1 MRDKKT
7 GLVDDLNDLK
17 AFAEA
22 MRPGEL
28 MMISGAPGVGKTT
41 LALRIAQ
48 ALVGEESDAE
58 TGKSKRVLVFSPK
71 HPSEFFIQ
79 NGLCR
84 RRIYIDDFKRIDL
97 TGIDRRT
104 RAMRRVF
111 GVDLLIVDAIQS
123 LREQPGADRLMP
135 ADKTVQGLK
144 DLAEELKVPLILVSE
159 RPDAPFC
166 GGACELAAVGDL
178 ASAADVAIC
187 LRRNADTGKGSYCM
201 SRKVESPELQRDER
215 S

>member
-17 AFAEA
+17 EFAEA

-28 MMISGAPGVGKTT
+28 MMISGAPGVGKAT

-48 ALVGEESDAE
+48 TLVGEESDAE

-111 GVDLLIVDAIQS
+111 GVDLLIVDSVQS
-123 LREQPGADRLMP
+123 LRENSGSDTPVSDQDAAKELR
-135 ADKTVQGLK
+135 
-144 DLAEELKVPLILVSE
+144 DLGIELGISVLLVSE
-159 RPDAPFC
+159 CPDAPFC

-201 SRKVESPELQRDER
+201 SRKVESPELQRDEH

>member
-178 ASAADVAIC
+178 ASAADVTIC